1 MVSPI
6 FEDLQKRKAHNTM
19 FVCISTS
26 SSEVTSYLK
35 TKLVPGNLESKASC
49 ALDHFSLPNNVH
61 INHHD
66 MLRLIWWNLIG
77 FPSIVYPTPCKQMNF
92 WVVLLLLYLVLGL
105 MLHYEHVPV
114 IVGLLFLNVVNQ
126 EQGNTIVKD

>member
-1 MVSPI
+1 
-6 FEDLQKRKAHNTM
+6 
-19 FVCISTS
+19 
-26 SSEVTSYLK
+26 
-35 TKLVPGNLESKASC
+35 
-49 ALDHFSLPNNVH
+49 
-61 INHHD
+61 
-66 MLRLIWWNLIG
+66 
-77 FPSIVYPTPCKQMNF
+77 MNF